1 MSLCVGDPASRI
13 YIWIMPINY
22 LELPIGAKYPYEVDC
37 VVEIP
42 KDTNV
47 KYEYDEVHHVFR
59 LDRCLLS
66 SMSYPCSYGLI
77 PSTRADDGDAL
88 DMLVYCSSPLATG
101 TVVSCRAVGV
111 LDMTD
116 GGKKDYKVL
125 GVPLYIPHP
134 IRDLQDVDPMFL
146 KITRNFFQYYK
157 ELEGKTVEIGDWLS
171 ASRAREIIVEAHKNF
186 FAAQVQSSEI
196 CYQEPESLTE
206 FNSNTDLMMI

>member
-1 MSLCVGDPASRI
+1 MAFSLIVNYI
-13 YIWIMPINY
+13 YLMPINY
-22 LELPIGAKYPYEVDC
+22 LELPIGPKYPYEVDC

-47 KYEYDEVHHVFR
+47 KYEYDERFHVFR

-88 DMLVYCSSPLATG
+88 DMLVYCSAPLATG

-134 IRDLQDVDPMFL
+134 IRDLHDVDPMFL

-157 ELEGKTVEIGDWLS
+157 ELEGKAVEIGDWLS
-171 ASRAREIIVEAHKNF
+171 AEVAREKIVEAHKNF
-186 FAAQVQSSEI
+186 FATQIQAPEH
-196 CYQEPESLTE
+196 CYQEPEA
-206 FNSNTDLMMI
+206 NSEYNPNTDLMMI